1 MGLSRPDGFWITFNK
16 NDQNELISIQASIE
30 IDEKSINFEVPTKSI
45 RTDVLSRFVMESY
58 RLA

>member
-16 NDQNELISIQASIE
+16 NDKNELISIQASIE